1 MTTTATVIDR
11 TLRQLLSGTV
21 EARNK
26 LASSINSSATT
37 VTTTYA
43 LESLRAGQV
52 FEIESEMFYVWE
64 ADISTKTVTVQRG
77 YNGTTA
83 TAHTAGAI
91 VTASPRFPR
100 AQVLEAINDELM
112 DLSSPMHGL
121 FQVKTLDY
129 TYNGTDRMVNLTGV
143 TSMIDLLGVSVR
155 YLNDDYPVAR
165 KVKLVRDLPTD
176 DFASGFAIKFDQ
188 NVYPGRLRIVY
199 KAAYSGTTSEST
211 DINTTCGVQESV
223 TDIVTIGTQIRLMA
237 PREIKRNFTE
247 SQGDTRRAEE
257 VGPGAITASISNM
270 KQLRKDRI
278 TAEAAR
284 LARAYPTFLTRE

>member
-1 MTTTATVIDR
+1 MTTAATVIDR

-26 LASSINSSATT
+26 LATTINSSATS

-52 FEIESEMFYVWE
+52 FEIDSEMFYIWE
-64 ADISTKTVTVQRG
+64 ADSASKTLTVQRG

-83 TAHTAGAI
+83 ASHTSGTMI
-91 VTASPRFPR
+91 TASPRFPR

-112 DLSSPMHGL
+112 DLSSPMNGL

-129 TYNGTDRMVNLTGV
+129 TYNGTDRMINLTGV

-199 KAAYSGTTSEST
+199 KAAYSGVTSEST
-211 DINTTCGVQESV
+211 DINSTCGVQESI

-237 PREIKRNFTE
+237 PREVKRNFTE

-257 VGPGAITASISNM
+257 VGAGAVTASISNL